1 MPFSFNLSS
10 GNYLSTQDVEVL
22 QRATRDHQMERL
34 TIGER
39 SFSVRYQSAMD
50 AFIVDPVQGEL
61 YSGLSHTEL
70 ADIIR
75 LADSVENQ

>member
-39 SFSVRYQSAMD
+39 SFSVA
-50 AFIVDPVQGEL
+50 
-61 YSGLSHTEL
+61 
-70 ADIIR
+70 IR
-75 LADSVENQ
+75 VLWTLLL

>member
-34 TIGER
+34 TIEKDR
-39 SFSVRYQSAMD
+39 FLFA
-50 AFIVDPVQGEL
+50 
-61 YSGLSHTEL
+61 
-70 ADIIR
+70 IR
-75 LADSVENQ
+75 VLWTLLL

>member
-39 SFSVRYQSAMD
+39 SFSVRYQSAKGRCYD
-50 AFIVDPVQGEL
+50 NARAESFFHSL
-61 YSGLSHTEL
+61 K
-70 ADIIR
+70 
-75 LADSVENQ
+75 VECIYG

>member
-1 MPFSFNLSS
+1 
-10 GNYLSTQDVEVL
+10 
-22 QRATRDHQMERL
+22 
-34 TIGER
+34 
-39 SFSVRYQSAMD
+39 MD

-75 LADSVENQ
+75 LADSVENQLNGGNSFLDVFSTYMGAGYF

>member
-50 AFIVDPVQGEL
+50 AFIVDPVQGGTIFGFKP
-61 YSGLSHTEL
+61 YRTSRYH
-70 ADIIR
+70 
-75 LADSVENQ
+75 

>member
-50 AFIVDPVQGEL
+50 AFIVRGTIFGFKP
-61 YSGLSHTEL
+61 YRTSRYH
-70 ADIIR
+70 
-75 LADSVENQ
+75 

>member
-34 TIGER
+34 
-39 SFSVRYQSAMD
+39 
-50 AFIVDPVQGEL
+50 DPTHVIWTQ
-61 YSGLSHTEL
+61 
-70 ADIIR
+70 A
-75 LADSVENQ
+75 